1 MLSGGGSRESVPS
14 SGILKLMTAAA
25 ISFLPALTPVRSS
38 VGLFTSHDESAFEL
52 ASVESRS
59 TSMSLLALAKTA
71 ESRMKSERKNLLS
84 KIREI
89 RDSFGEPVDT
99 VALIR
104 EIRDE
109 S

>member
-1 MLSGGGSRESVPS
+1 
-14 SGILKLMTAAA
+14 
-25 ISFLPALTPVRSS
+25 
-38 VGLFTSHDESAFEL
+38 
-52 ASVESRS
+52 
-59 TSMSLLALAKTA
+59 MSLLALAKTA